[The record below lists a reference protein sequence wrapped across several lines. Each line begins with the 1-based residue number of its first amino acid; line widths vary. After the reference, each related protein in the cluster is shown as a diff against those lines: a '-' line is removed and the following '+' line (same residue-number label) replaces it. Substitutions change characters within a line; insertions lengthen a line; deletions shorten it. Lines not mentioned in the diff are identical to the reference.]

1 MFRFLHSRRFHCIS
15 HMTFVSF
22 AVVVPFKSSSLLD
35 WKIKNASMQF
45 YLRMIVIT
53 ISINEIIDNRGF
65 VTLTSLHCFK
75 KTVFQSYLHI
85 SFIFYNIN
93 VKFIFNSLKLKR
105 NQSFLILTL
114 QPNFSST
121 SSIVTSFT
129 VSS

>member
-1 MFRFLHSRRFHCIS
+1 
-15 HMTFVSF
+15 MTFVSF

-45 YLRMIVIT
+45 YLWMIVIT

-85 SFIFYNIN
+85 SFIFIFCI
-93 VKFIFNSLKLKR
+93 KFIFY
-105 NQSFLILTL
+105 
-114 QPNFSST
+114 
-121 SSIVTSFT
+121 SIKSKKINRF
-129 VSS
+129 